1 MLKKELVRVVL
12 EVQVLLDSG
21 DQGGPTTPYN
31 PNTKDEQQIGEPNDI
46 EKTTAAISPANQDK
60 TN

>member
-1 MLKKELVRVVL
+1 M
-12 EVQVLLDSG
+12 QVLLDSG
-21 DQGGPTTPYN
+21 DQGGPTTSYN

-46 EKTTAAISPANQDK
+46 EKTTAAISPANQGK